1 MIRTLYAIQDTL
13 AESLLGGL
21 HLFITDAQAIRF
33 FGDLCS
39 DKQTSIARHPNDHQL
54 VKLGELDERTGIITA
69 FVAPFTVITGAQ
81 WVAAQQPD
89 NGQPQLALE
98 A

>member
-1 MIRTLYAIQDTL
+1 MIRTVYAIRDVL

-33 FGDLCS
+33 FGDIAG
-39 DKQTSIARHPNDHQL
+39 DNQTAIARHPSDHEL
-54 VKLGELDERTGIITA
+54 IKLGELDESTGTIVA
-69 FVAPFTVITGAQ
+69 FVSPHVVITGSQ
-81 WVAAQQPD
+81 WLAAQQP
-89 NGQPQLALE
+89 NEPLKLE